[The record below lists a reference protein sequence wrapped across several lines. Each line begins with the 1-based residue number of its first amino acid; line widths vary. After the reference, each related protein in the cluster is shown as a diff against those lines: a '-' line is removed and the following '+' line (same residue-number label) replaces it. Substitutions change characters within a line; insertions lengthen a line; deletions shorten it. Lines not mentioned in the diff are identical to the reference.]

1 MKLSYTTL
9 SVQDRTIG
17 EAVEIASAHGLEGI
31 ELRGRGDAHVSPES
45 TFSYAAHVR
54 ELVREHKLAV
64 PCLTAYTRFHQPTAA
79 AVREEVDR
87 MMDMV
92 RLAEFLEAPCLRVF
106 MGPAPDLPS
115 ETRCPAPD
123 LPAETLGLAP
133 DLSSGPLIPAQA
145 SLNLSQADQIA
156 IEGLQY
162 ASKRLENSPVRLVIE
177 THDSAKDGRTLAR
190 LLKDVPSNIGVL
202 LDIIHP
208 WDMGEEIGK
217 TWEMIGERI
226 YHVHIKDISRTLE
239 NGRIY
244 CPIGQG
250 ILPVE
255 STVRWLEGRGY
266 QGFYSLEWEK
276 SALEG
281 QGVGFEEQLD
291 SFVSFMRGVEQNG
304 NSQITL

>member
-31 ELRGRGDAHVSPES
+31 ELRGRGDSHVSPES

-79 AVREEVDR
+79 AVRAEVDR

-106 MGPAPDLPS
+106 MGPVLES
-115 ETRCPAPD
+115 V
-123 LPAETLGLAP
+123 
-133 DLSSGPLIPAQA
+133 S
-145 SLNLSQADQIA
+145 LSQAGQIA

-190 LLKDVPSNIGVL
+190 ILKDVPSNIGVL

-208 WDMGEEIGK
+208 WDMGEEIRK

-250 ILPVE
+250 LLPVE
-255 STVRWLEGRGY
+255 STVRWLESKGY

-281 QGVGFEEQLD
+281 QGVGFEEQLE
-291 SFVSFMRGVEQNG
+291 SFVSFMRGVAQDG

>member
-1 MKLSYTTL
+1 MKLSCTTL

-31 ELRGRGDAHVSPES
+31 ELRGRGDSHVSPES

-106 MGPAPDLPS
+106 MGPVLES
-115 ETRCPAPD
+115 V
-123 LPAETLGLAP
+123 
-133 DLSSGPLIPAQA
+133 S
-145 SLNLSQADQIA
+145 LSQAGQIA

-190 LLKDVPSNIGVL
+190 MLKDVPSNIGVL

-250 ILPVE
+250 LLPVE
-255 STVRWLEGRGY
+255 STVRWLEGKGY
-266 QGFYSLEWEK
+266 RGFYSLEWEK

-281 QGVGFEEQLD
+281 QGVGFEEQLE
-291 SFVSFMRGVEQNG
+291 SFVSFMRGVEQDG

>member
-87 MMDMV
+87 MMDMA
-92 RLAEFLEAPCLRVF
+92 RLAEFLEVPCLRVF
-106 MGPAPDLPS
+106 MGPAPD
-115 ETRCPAPD
+115 A
-123 LPAETLGLAP
+123 
-133 DLSSGPLIPAQA
+133 I
-145 SLNLSQADQIA
+145 NLSQADQIA

-162 ASKRLENSPVRLVIE
+162 ASKCLENSPVRLVIE

-255 STVRWLEGRGY
+255 STVRWLEGQGY

>member
-87 MMDMV
+87 MMDMA

-106 MGPAPDLPS
+106 MGPAPD
-115 ETRCPAPD
+115 A
-123 LPAETLGLAP
+123 
-133 DLSSGPLIPAQA
+133 I
-145 SLNLSQADQIA
+145 NLSQADQIA

-255 STVRWLEGRGY
+255 STVRWLEGQGY

>member
-79 AVREEVDR
+79 AAREEVDR
-87 MMDMV
+87 MMDMA

-106 MGPAPDLPS
+106 MGPAPD
-115 ETRCPAPD
+115 A
-123 LPAETLGLAP
+123 
-133 DLSSGPLIPAQA
+133 I
-145 SLNLSQADQIA
+145 NLSQADQIA

-255 STVRWLEGRGY
+255 STVRWLEGQGY

>member
-106 MGPAPDLPS
+106 MGPV
-115 ETRCPAPD
+115 
-123 LPAETLGLAP
+123 P
-133 DLSSGPLIPAQA
+133 DLSSEPLIPAPA